1 MRAFLFGLV
10 LSGLIAAPALA
21 CGPAVK
27 GAAAP
32 TPPIVAEL
40 DDHVA
45 KAKLS
50 EADLVKVKE
59 LRAKIETLVAAKDI
73 VQAHKTQEEA
83 MGILG
88 YKKALMR
95 CGPGSYSWIKVG

>member
-1 MRAFLFGLV
+1 VRSLFLAIV
-10 LSGLIAAPALA
+10 LSSLIAAPALA
-21 CGPAVK
+21 CGPAAK
-27 GAAAP
+27 GEAS
-32 TPPIVAEL
+32 TSRIVAEL
-40 DDHVA
+40 DERVA
-45 KAKLS
+45 KAKLPD
-50 EADLVKVKE
+50 ADLAKVKE
-59 LRAKIETLVAAKDI
+59 LRARIETLVAGKDI